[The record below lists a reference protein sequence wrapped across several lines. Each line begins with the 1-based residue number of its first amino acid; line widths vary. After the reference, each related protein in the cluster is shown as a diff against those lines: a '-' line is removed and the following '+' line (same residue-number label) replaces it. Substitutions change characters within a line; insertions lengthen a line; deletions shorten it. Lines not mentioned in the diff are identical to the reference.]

1 MPEEIDPNSVNII
14 GGPIDKIIRTPT
26 RMGQKRILKAW
37 EEPPK
42 KIRLI
47 GGDCD
52 DDNSQPPTIILER
65 EGDTITKIIVKCT
78 CGRHAELVCAEEDD
92 DETPNQLPAP
102 ENE

>member
-1 MPEEIDPNSVNII
+1 MSEEIDPNSVNII

-37 EEPPK
+37 EEPPT

-47 GGDCD
+47 GGDCH

-65 EGDTITKIIVKCT
+65 EGDTITKILVKCT
-78 CGRHAELVCAEEDD
+78 CGRHAELVCAEDD
-92 DETPNQLPAP
+92 EEETPNQLPAP